1 MELILLLVVLGVV
14 GAVALVMTRRSKER
28 ELQRRQDELAPVK
41 KLAFEDITAFGVDLQ
56 ELDYEMSG
64 HDLDAG
70 ANADYQRAL
79 DTYESAKTAGDS
91 ITQPEDIRHIT
102 SIVEDGRYAVA
113 CVRARVEGRPLPTR
127 RPPCFF
133 DPRHGPSVADVLFV
147 PPDGVERDV
156 PACALD
162 VERVNAGAEP
172 DVRKVMVG
180 AQRVPY
186 YQGGRAYEPY
196 AAGYFGAFG
205 PMSWMFMGG
214 MMFGDLGGGYDGG
227 GDGGDGGGPTVATV
241 VATAAGTTVGVATA
255 ADSTAAGSTSAASEP
270 SRHGYGCAGA
280 TAELQDPP
288 PSPEP
293 PPPSDQPAPRVPGQ
307 PAACPALRRTSGLP
321 GTRIASRNAARTPR
335 TTTPVTTESRRRPGR
350 PPPLSSTATVATPT
364 ASTTTPTRESQDAR
378 ACGAR
383 RRVRVRTRPSVHRCR
398 PG

>member
-1 MELILLLVVLGVV
+1 MELIVLLVVLGVA
-14 GAVALVMTRRSKER
+14 GAAAVVMARRSKER
-28 ELQRRQDELAPVK
+28 ELQRREGELAPVR

-79 DTYESAKTAGDS
+79 DAYESAKTAGDS

-147 PPDGVERDV
+147 PPDGVER
-156 PACALD
+156 
-162 VERVNAGAEP
+162 VNAGAEP

-186 YQGGRAYEPY
+186 WQGGRAYEPY
-196 AAGYFGAFG
+196 AVGYFGAFG
-205 PMSWMFMGG
+205 PMTWMFMGG

-227 GDGGDGGGPTVATV
+227 DGGDGGGDGGSDGGDGGDGGGYD
-241 VATAAGTTVGVATA
+241 GGGGG
-255 ADSTAAGSTSAASEP
+255 DG
-270 SRHGYGCAGA
+270 GGFDGGGF
-280 TAELQDPP
+280 DF
-288 PSPEP
+288 
-293 PPPSDQPAPRVPGQ
+293 G
-307 PAACPALRRTSGLP
+307 GF
-321 GTRIASRNAARTPR
+321 
-335 TTTPVTTESRRRPGR
+335 
-350 PPPLSSTATVATPT
+350 
-364 ASTTTPTRESQDAR
+364 
-378 ACGAR
+378 
-383 RRVRVRTRPSVHRCR
+383 
-398 PG
+398 